1 MNNNLILEAEELF
14 KKSVLTADHKLF
26 VEALNKISVQIG
38 TAISPL
44 TKANRPF
51 IAAVMMRY
59 VDFIKEDFDTN
70 EMEVFH
76 EMLRG
81 LGNTGAEYIVTIPVP
96 TKGKKPNG

>member
-1 MNNNLILEAEELF
+1 MNNLILEAEELF

-26 VEALNKISVQIG
+26 VEALNKISAQIG

-44 TKANRPF
+44 TEANRPF

-59 VDFIKEDFDTN
+59 VDFIKKDFDTN

-96 TKGKKPNG
+96 TKGEKPNG

>member
-14 KKSVLTADHKLF
+14 KKSALTADHKLF
-26 VEALNKISVQIG
+26 VEALNKISAQIG

-59 VDFIKEDFDTN
+59 VDFIKKDFDTN

-81 LGNTGAEYIVTIPVP
+81 LGNTGAEYIVTMPMP
-96 TKGKKPNG
+96 NKGEK

>member
-51 IAAVMMRY
+51 VKVMIR
-59 VDFIKEDFDTN
+59 IQ
-70 EMEVFH
+70 
-76 EMLRG
+76 
-81 LGNTGAEYIVTIPVP
+81 A
-96 TKGKKPNG
+96 